1 MPLVPSADEVGDP
14 PRRPRG
20 QVAPV
25 SGSER
30 LRVPGRYGDMTAARL
45 TGILWQ
51 LDRGYLEDWA
61 DLVEYALSTDDFLQ
75 SLYTTTIT
83 RVTQASWVVK
93 PNQYGEP
100 RDAELAAEF
109 CNEMLGRVQNWRGT
123 MTYLLHALALGYQ
136 PGEKEWTEDRVAH
149 RNYVRKIHF
158 RHPHRFRLDTQYHYR
173 LYDHGDHRWTAHS
186 QYGLVLDPYRWIV
199 HKHQAVAGYPTVAGL
214 MRAGIWRW
222 MFTRWADK
230 GYARALDKHG
240 GPYVYARVAPN
251 TPEATRQK
259 ILDYLEDLHSEKVA
273 VFEEGGE
280 IVFEAAA
287 AITGTPMHQT
297 YMDNARGSMSVLW
310 LGSSDITQPGNNGSN
325 AAVATRAGVTADPRM
340 VAYGLGLGE
349 TISDQLFHW
358 ALDLNRHLFDGRMPP
373 VPTYEAKTA
382 TDEVQVDRQDLVEQE
397 GGRRADRLEVAS
409 ASGKLGELAGL
420 AALEAETA
428 EKTMTA
434 HGAPVSDSDASADDE
449 ADDSDL
455 VGLLAEADALLGR
468 S

>member
-1 MPLVPSADEVGDP
+1 
-14 PRRPRG
+14 
-20 QVAPV
+20 
-25 SGSER
+25 
-30 LRVPGRYGDMTAARL
+30 
-45 TGILWQ
+45 
-51 LDRGYLEDWA
+51 
-61 DLVEYALSTDDFLQ
+61 
-75 SLYTTTIT
+75 
-83 RVTQASWVVK
+83 
-93 PNQYGEP
+93 
-100 RDAELAAEF
+100 
-109 CNEMLGRVQNWRGT
+109 
-123 MTYLLHALALGYQ
+123 
-136 PGEKEWTEDRVAH
+136 
-149 RNYVRKIHF
+149 
-158 RHPHRFRLDTQYHYR
+158 
-173 LYDHGDHRWTAHS
+173 
-186 QYGLVLDPYRWIV
+186 V

-240 GPYVYARVAPN
+240 VPFTYGKVPPN
-251 TPEATRQK
+251 TPEATRRQV
-259 ILDYLEDLHSEKVA
+259 LEFLEDLHSEKAA
-273 VFEEGGE
+273 VVEEGGE

-287 AITGTPMHQT
+287 VISGTPMHQV

-310 LGSSDITQPGNNGSN
+310 LGSSDITQPGSNGSN

-349 TISDQLFHW
+349 TVSDQLFYW
-358 ALDLNRHLFDGRMPP
+358 ALDLNRHLFGGRMPP

-434 HGAPVSDSDASADDE
+434 HGAPVSDSDAGVDDE

-455 VGLLAEADALLGR
+455 ERLLAEADALLGR